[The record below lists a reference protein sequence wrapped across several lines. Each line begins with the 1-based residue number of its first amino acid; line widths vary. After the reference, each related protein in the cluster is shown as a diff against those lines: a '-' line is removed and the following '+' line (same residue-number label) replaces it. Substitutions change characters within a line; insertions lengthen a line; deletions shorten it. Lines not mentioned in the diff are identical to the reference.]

1 MEWLSM
7 LYVYVVPFLR
17 LLMRWR
23 RRGVCECVMVQHD
36 QQARHV
42 VSSDACW
49 LLRQSHTPSQ
59 ASRKKRSSL
68 CRVVTVTSGSAVII
82 WKEDNVRE
90 E

>member
-42 VSSDACW
+42 VSSDASGELGVVSHAAPAHLPHHLHGLHAHVQPLRHEVA
-49 LLRQSHTPSQ
+49 LLSH
-59 ASRKKRSSL
+59 
-68 CRVVTVTSGSAVII
+68 VN
-82 WKEDNVRE
+82 DD
-90 E
+90 